1 MVLGNGIGV
10 PLSRKPNVRSIEYL
24 LDQLGAAPDVIISPS
39 KMFSSTYQSSAII
52 RLRRTSDD
60 AEADFTGAE
69 VAAGGD
75 LTWVGSQ
82 TSFVRKIYDQSGN
95 SKDLE
100 QSIAGIQG
108 QYTDASGNRIAMS
121 DGNAAPQQHPDRG
134 MKLPALGFTGSDGAA
149 VFRFNGGTDTDWQLL
164 VDEDTSSTYLA
175 AALFR
180 NAAAPSAGSGTP
192 VIEIARNG
200 GSGIV
205 LSPYNKGAFN
215 ARVYDGDVTVTITD
229 IDWSADSDW
238 NSVIM
243 YLTAVGNPKMAS
255 VALYNS
261 EPSITDLGK
270 LEAAFERLG
279 NF

>member
-10 PLSRKPNVRSIEYL
+10 PLGKGPVGKGQQYL

-69 VAAGGD
+69 VAAGAD
-75 LTWVGSQ
+75 LTWIGSQ

-95 SKDLE
+95 SKDLD
-100 QSIAGIQG
+100 QSIAVIQG

-121 DGNAAPQQHPDRG
+121 DGNPAPEQSTSRG
-134 MKLPALGFTGSDGAA
+134 MKFPALGFTSSDGAA
-149 VFRFNGGTDTDWQLL
+149 VFRFNGGSDTDWQLL
-164 VDEDTSSTYLA
+164 VDEDTSSIYLA
-175 AALFR
+175 AAKGR
-180 NAAAPSAGSGTP
+180 NNDPVSAGAGTT
-192 VIEIARNG
+192 IIKLDG
-200 GSGIV
+200 TV
-205 LSPYNKGAFN
+205 LSPYTKGNFN
-215 ARVYDGDVTVTITD
+215 ARVRGDDVTVRITD
-229 IDWSADSDW
+229 IDWSANSDW
-238 NSVIM
+238 NSGIM
-243 YLTAVGNPKMAS
+243 YLTLLGNPKMAS

-261 EPSITDLGK
+261 EPSSSDLDK
-270 LEAAFERLG
+270 IEAAFGRLG